1 MNKTFEAFIKET
13 KDKIMANYN
22 DQTPDS
28 ETIERYYGSLEAYLE
43 EQRRTALIDLEE
55 TEKKPAVSNW
65 NWDYARRFRANRMFG
80 TAASSRNRLRSFHLF
95 GR

>member
-1 MNKTFEAFIKET
+1 MT
-13 KDKIMANYN
+13 NYN
-22 DQTPDS
+22 DQMPDK
-28 ETIERYYGSLEAYLE
+28 ETIDRYYGNIEAYQE
-43 EQRRTALIDLEE
+43 EQRRVALVNLEE
-55 TEKKPAVSNW
+55 NTNQSGSNW